1 MNKYEILYII
11 NNGIEDEAKQATID
25 KFAELVT
32 TLGGSVVNI
41 DKWGT
46 RKFAYTIDNNK
57 TEGYYVLMNIVANA
71 DAPAEIDRQM
81 RNTDEILRQMIV
93 RK

>member
-11 NNGIEDEAKQATID
+11 NNGTTDEAKQAIVD
-25 KFAELVT
+25 KFAALVT

-46 RKFAYTIDNNK
+46 KKFAYTIDNNK
-57 TEGYYVLMNIVANA
+57 TEGYYVLMNVVANA

>member
-11 NNGIEDEAKQATID
+11 NNGITDEAKQAIVD
-25 KFAELVT
+25 KFAALVT

-46 RKFAYTIDNNK
+46 KKLAYTIDNNK
-57 TEGYYVLMNIVANA
+57 TEGYYVLMNAVANA

>member
-11 NNGIEDEAKQATID
+11 ENSVEDEAKQAIVD

-32 TLGGSVVNI
+32 TLGGSIVSI
-41 DKWGT
+41 EKWGT
-46 RKFAYTIDNNK
+46 RKFAYVIDNNK
-57 TEGYYVLMNIVANA
+57 TEGYYVLMNILANA

-81 RNTDEILRQMIV
+81 RNTDEIMRQMIV